1 VIHPSGP
8 RRSYDLL
15 MKVILVVDDDAT
27 NLRTLGELLRPEY
40 RVRLASS
47 GEDALRIAGSDP
59 RPDLILLDVMM
70 PVMDGYEVLRRLRAD
85 EATRAIPVVFVTA
98 LHDDDSEQRGFEL
111 GAADFIHKP
120 IRAAV
125 ALSRI
130 RAQIDARTARESLR
144 RKALHMA
151 RMAEQGAE
159 QLESTRRQ
167 LLQSEKMASIGQ
179 LSAGIA
185 HEINNP
191 VGFVASNL
199 AALERYLDDLF
210 SIIDAC
216 SAEPGAPAE
225 QRLAEVRGLMQR
237 LEYDYV
243 KEDVLDLLAES
254 KEGVERVRQIVADMK
269 GFSHAGASGWQWAD
283 LHGGLDST
291 LNIARSTFKH
301 HCTLVKRYGELP
313 HIHCIPS
320 QLNQV
325 FMNLVVNAAQAIEGS
340 GEITVTTA
348 RVGGDSVRVS
358 IADTGKGISPEGL
371 RRLFEPFYTTK
382 PVGEGTGLGL
392 TLSREIVQRHRGQIE
407 VSSELGKG
415 TVFTVTLPID
425 PVLDID
431 TDTEPPAAV

>member
-1 VIHPSGP
+1 
-8 RRSYDLL
+8 
-15 MKVILVVDDDAT
+15 
-27 NLRTLGELLRPEY
+27 
-40 RVRLASS
+40 
-47 GEDALRIAGSDP
+47 
-59 RPDLILLDVMM
+59 
-70 PVMDGYEVLRRLRAD
+70 
-85 EATRAIPVVFVTA
+85 
-98 LHDDDSEQRGFEL
+98 
-111 GAADFIHKP
+111 
-120 IRAAV
+120 
-125 ALSRI
+125 
-130 RAQIDARTARESLR
+130 
-144 RKALHMA
+144 MA

-210 SIIDAC
+210 SIVDAC

-313 HIHCIPS
+313 QIHCIPS

-425 PVLDID
+425 PVLDVD